1 MVLKYGY
8 WTPVHDQASAEY
20 AVRMSGLPVLVM
32 AVNPAIAALIMAVQ
46 PDPNPPRIVLS
57 SLLAVMLVL
66 LAFRVRMGR
75 AGWLP
80 LVLAVFTLF
89 LAARAFAAF
98 AVWDH
103 AGGELVNGTM
113 VVIGWVIPLICTV
126 LVFGG
131 VRGWRWMVANGVA
144 VRY

>member
-1 MVLKYGY
+1 MAQQFGY
-8 WTPVHDQASAEY
+8 WTPVQDETSARY

-32 AVNPAIAALIMAVQ
+32 AVNPSLAALTIAVQPEPNLPLIAAL
-46 PDPNPPRIVLS
+46 
-57 SLLAVMLVL
+57 SLLAALLML
-66 LAFRVRMGR
+66 LAFRIRSGC

-80 LVLAVFTLF
+80 LVMLLFVLF
-89 LAARAFAAF
+89 LGAKALSFT
-98 AVWDH
+98 AVLGVADIDP
-103 AGGELVNGTM
+103 LNGTM
-113 VVIGWVIPLICTV
+113 LVMGWIIPLICTV